1 MHTLEHLLQSELQP
15 IARRYREHRLSRRLA
30 YAWAIAGLVA
40 ILLLLTMI
48 WTGWRWPWLV
58 PLLAL
63 TAVALIAWLRRRW
76 QRDTIETAWIV
87 RNIEQ
92 EHPRLHALLLTAVE
106 QHPDAKTGELHYL
119 QQRVIEDALSYNRL
133 HPWGHRSYEHL
144 FFAQC
149 AHRGAQV
156 LFAFALV
163 GLYLLAP
170 LRPAPSPLPTP
181 TLTVTPGD
189 TSIERGEN
197 LVVLA
202 RFPQEI
208 PSEVTLVVTSADGI
222 QSRIPL
228 VRNLEDPVFGGSV
241 PALTN
246 DILYHVAFGD
256 AQSEDYRVTVFDYP
270 RLDRADARLIYPEYT
285 GLEPRTL
292 DDTRRITAVEG
303 TRLEYTLLFNKPI
316 TTALWTTPNNP
327 PLPLEPD
334 PDRPQVQ
341 RLSITLDESRRYGL
355 TAFDEA
361 GRSNRVTA
369 DFVVE
374 VFTNRPPDLQLISP
388 RGDDRASPLEEIVF
402 RGQASDDFGVR
413 SAGIAYRLTGDETR
427 FIELGGPADPHE
439 KLQFQKLL
447 ALEDLE
453 ATSGQLLTY
462 FLWADDIGPD
472 GTSRRTFSD
481 LFFIEVRPF
490 EEIFRQGQSADG
502 QGGGGGEQPETP
514 GQQLAELQKQI
525 ISATWTLQRQS
536 ASRIPDRFTADAEII
551 RQSQDHALEQAS
563 ELAMESNDPNSSI
576 FLEAAQNE
584 MRRAVQHLD
593 GAARQ
598 ASADPLSSALDA
610 EQSAYEALLQLQA
623 REFQVARGQPGG
635 GGGGGATGR
644 AQRQLDQLQLKDAEN
659 RYQTQSQA
667 TAPPTEQQRQQLEF
681 LVRLRELAQ
690 RQQDI
695 NQQLQELELALQE
708 ARTPE
713 ERDELLRRL
722 KRLQEEQRQML
733 ADVDELQQR
742 MEQPGSQAQTAE
754 ARQQLDQAR
763 SNLQQAADAIQQGA
777 VSDAVASGTRASR
790 QMEQLRDE
798 LRNESSS
805 QFTDD
810 MRRMRDNARQLVERQ
825 QSLAQDLNALAE
837 SSRPTLS
844 NSQEREDLADRMAE
858 QTADFNELL
867 DQLRHT
873 SEQSELSEPILSRQ
887 LHETFRDVRQADAA
901 TPRQLLQDLMQQGVL
916 TRPVL
921 DLLHSPEAT
930 DLGQSLHLNERFLR
944 DGHLTAAQ
952 HLEPRIRNNL
962 EQLSRAID
970 QAAQSIIGDD
980 TQALRLARAEL
991 DELLSDLEREISQAQ
1006 GSSAQSTQPNQPGQP
1021 GQSGQSNQSDQSD
1034 QSDPDSPGDGR
1045 GQNRPMFYEL
1055 AAGPETGGGGGGGTT
1070 GPLTGGGY
1078 RQWADRLAQV
1088 EELIELPDLRTDV
1101 GRVRDRA
1108 RVTRSE
1114 FTRNGQAPQWDLVR
1128 IEMANPLAD
1137 IRQRLN
1143 QELARRQSADAL
1155 VPIDRD
1161 PVPRRYTELVR
1172 RYYERLG
1179 DEE

>member
-1 MHTLEHLLQSELQP
+1 MHTLEHLLQSELEP

-30 YAWAIAGLVA
+30 GAWAIAGLAA
-40 ILLLLTMI
+40 ILLLLIMA
-48 WTGWRWPWLV
+48 WTGWRWPWLG

-63 TAVALIAWLRRRW
+63 AAVTLIAGLRRRW
-76 QRDTIETAWIV
+76 QRDTIDASWIV

-106 QHPDAKTGELHYL
+106 QHPDAQTGELHYL
-119 QQRVIEDALSYNRL
+119 QQRVIEDALAYNRL
-133 HPWGHRSYEHL
+133 HPWGHRSFEHL

-156 LFAFALV
+156 LFVLALV
-163 GLYLLAP
+163 GIYLLAP
-170 LRPAPSPLPTP
+170 LGPAWSPLPAP

-189 TSIERGEN
+189 ASIERGEN

-202 RFPQEI
+202 RFPKEV
-208 PSEVTLVVTSADGI
+208 PSEVTLIVRAADGS
-222 QSRIPL
+222 QSKIPL
-228 VRNLEDPVFGGSV
+228 VRNLDDPIFGGTV
-241 PALTN
+241 PSLTD

-256 AQSEDYRVTVFDYP
+256 AQSDVYRVTVFEYP
-270 RLDRADARLIYPEYT
+270 RLDRADARLVYPEYT

-303 TRLEYTLLFNKPI
+303 TRLEYTLLFNKSITNAYWTNPNDHPI
-316 TTALWTTPNNP
+316 
-327 PLPLEPD
+327 PLDPD

-341 RLSITLDESRRYGL
+341 RLSMTLEESRRYGL

-361 GRSNRVTA
+361 GRSNRIAA

-413 SAGIAYRLTGDETR
+413 SSGIAYRLTGDETR
-427 FIELGGPADPHE
+427 FIELAGPANPHE
-439 KLQFQKLL
+439 KLQFQHLL

-462 FLWADDIGPD
+462 FLWADDTGPD
-472 GTSRRTFSD
+472 GTARRTLSD
-481 LFFIEVRPF
+481 LYFIEVRPF

-502 QGGGGGEQPETP
+502 QGASGGEQPETP
-514 GQQLAELQKQI
+514 GAQLAELQKQI

-536 ASRIPDRFTADAEII
+536 ASRIPDRFAADAEVI
-551 RQSQDHALEQAS
+551 RQSQDHALEQAR
-563 ELAMESNDPNSSI
+563 ELASESTDPNSSI
-576 FLEAAQNE
+576 FLEAAQSE
-584 MRRAVQHLD
+584 MRRAIQHLE
-593 GAARQ
+593 GAAQQ

-667 TAPPTEQQRQQLEF
+667 NAPPTEQQRQQLEF
-681 LVRLRELAQ
+681 LARLRELAQ
-690 RQQDI
+690 RQQDL

-742 MEQPGSQAQTAE
+742 MEQPGTQAQTAD

-790 QMEQLRDE
+790 QMEQLRDD

-825 QSLAQDLNALAE
+825 QALAQDLDALAE
-837 SSRPTLS
+837 SNRPTLS
-844 NSQEREDLADRMAE
+844 NSQQRDDLARRMAE
-858 QTADFNELL
+858 QTSDFTELL
-867 DQLRHT
+867 EQLRHT
-873 SEQSELSEPILSRQ
+873 SEQSEFSEPILSRQ

-901 TPRQLLQDLMQQGVL
+901 TPQQLLQELMREGVL

-962 EQLSRAID
+962 QQLSRAID
-970 QAAQSIIGDD
+970 QAAQSIVGDD

-1006 GSSAQSTQPNQPGQP
+1006 GSQ
-1021 GQSGQSNQSDQSD
+1021 GQSDSSDRSD
-1034 QSDPDSPGDGR
+1034 RSDGSDGSDSPGEGR
-1045 GQNRPMFYEL
+1045 GSNPLMFYEL
-1055 AAGPETGGGGGGGTT
+1055 AEGAETGSGGGGGTT

-1128 IEMANPLAD
+1128 IEMANPLAE